1 MRVYVRNGYSLFC
14 KKFLSKSG
22 SSGHSFKDVSAA
34 WHQLPVSKK
43 NHYQRKA
50 DKVGHTAAWH
60 QLPVSKKNHYQ
71 RKADKVGHTLP
82 NDLMLILLSVPC
94 YTLHWAGSN

>member
-22 SSGHSFKDVSAA
+22 SSGHTFKDVS
-34 WHQLPVSKK
+34 
-43 NHYQRKA
+43 
-50 DKVGHTAAWH
+50 AAWH